1 MKKRIASIAALL
13 LICVLIAGCV
23 PSVPGHTGQAT
34 TVPTTT
40 NPLSTTTT
48 PAPTNTDPVPTST
61 VPAPTTTDPVPTTE
75 PAPTATDPVLTT
87 ELINPELEAF
97 NELFKLVLSPTE
109 RNPYAL
115 TTGYEY
121 ASPSEIKLRNFFDH
135 GFPGEHEKT
144 ADEYEGL
151 KKLVNHIEWLD
162 NAAFNRLP
170 KDKMEAE
177 LQAVYGISL
186 ADLPDSAYE
195 GLYYLEST
203 DCYYM
208 LQTAPNSGL
217 IDLPF
222 LAIEHNEDGTI
233 SLTYENSMERF
244 IITLKPNGDSYLV
257 LSNVNAE

>member
-1 MKKRIASIAALL
+1 MKKIVFLL
-13 LICVLIAGCV
+13 LAACLLLAGCLSSGTD
-23 PSVPGHTGQAT
+23 PTGGPGAQAT
-34 TVPTTT
+34 TTVPVPTTT
-40 NPLSTTTT
+40 V
-48 PAPTNTDPVPTST
+48 PVPTT
-61 VPAPTTTDPVPTTE
+61 VSVPTTDPVPTTSA
-75 PAPTATDPVLTT
+75 PAPTM
-87 ELINPELEAF
+87 NPQDAAELEAF
-97 NELFKLVLSPTE
+97 NELFKLILGPTE

-115 TTGYEY
+115 ASGYEY

-162 NAAFNRLP
+162 NADFNRLP

-177 LQAVYGISL
+177 LQTVYGISL
-186 ADLPDSAYE
+186 KDLPDSAYE

-217 IDLPF
+217 IGLPF

-233 SLTYENSMERF
+233 SLTYENSMDRF

-257 LSNVNAE
+257 LSNVKAE